1 MSVGAI
7 TSSKD
12 LSNILSKDEPF
23 LGYDYEELVSIMK
36 EPTPLPTDKTPHRS
50 GSKRKMYSFS
60 LDEESV
66 KIVDKL
72 SSELKCSK
80 DSIVT
85 FFIKQFIK
93 EVALIQLE
101 KRVEKDLARD
111 KTNLK
116 KAIKEL
122 AALKDLDD
130 IGKD

>member
-12 LSNILSKDEPF
+12 LLNILSKDEPF
-23 LGYDYEELVSIMK
+23 LGYKELVSIME
-36 EPTPLPTDKTPHRS
+36 EPTPLPTDKIPYRS

-72 SSELKCSK
+72 SSELNCSK

-93 EVALIQLE
+93 EVALIQIE
-101 KRVEKDLARD
+101 KRLEKDLARD

-122 AALKDLDD
+122 DALKDLDA
-130 IGKD
+130 IGED